1 MDSDN
6 RQAVDQ
12 SLQELG
18 AVPPEIEQLIERYVG
33 SVQLNALQADALL
46 NTLHVAQI
54 APASEP
60 PRRPSDAAPE
70 FSDDGD
76 TDGPPMQRMDARLAR
91 QSSLP
96 SPPLPAA
103 STRHNTP
110 FPAGLPGADE
120 MPDIARRVPPRGFAA
135 PIAALV
141 TPPPAVEPEPEAEP
155 VVATAEAQRLDV
167 PEQSAEIPKLP
178 HDDFEVVVD
187 DEIVELDPED
197 MELDVEDR

>member
-18 AVPPEIEQLIERYVG
+18 AVPPEIEQLIERYIG
-33 SVQLNALQADALL
+33 SVQLDALQADALL
-46 NTLHVAQI
+46 NTLHVPQL

-60 PRRPSDAAPE
+60 PPLRPSDAAPE

-120 MPDIARRVPPRGFAA
+120 MPDIARRVPPPRGPAA
-135 PIAALV
+135 PVLV
-141 TPPPAVEPEPEAEP
+141 TPPPAFVP

>member
-1 MDSDN
+1 VESDN

-18 AVPPEIEQLIERYVG
+18 VVPPEIEQLIERYAG
-33 SVQLNALQADALL
+33 SVQLGALQADALL
-46 NTLHVAQI
+46 NALHIPQLAA

-70 FSDDGD
+70 FTDDGD

-91 QSSLP
+91 QSSVP

-103 STRHNTP
+103 SSRQNTP

-120 MPDIARRVPPRGFAA
+120 MPDIARRVPPRG
-135 PIAALV
+135 PSPVLV
-141 TPPPAVEPEPEAEP
+141 TPPPAAEPEPEIA
-155 VVATAEAQRLDV
+155 AAEAQRLEV
-167 PEQSAEIPKLP
+167 PEQSSEIPKLP

-187 DEIVELDPED
+187 DDIVELDAED
-197 MELDVEDR
+197 MELDAGDH

>member
-1 MDSDN
+1 VDSDN
-6 RQAVDQ
+6 RHAVDQ

-18 AVPPEIEQLIERYVG
+18 AVPPEIEQLIERYTG
-33 SVQLNALQADALL
+33 STQLGALQADALL
-46 NTLHVAQI
+46 NTLHIPQPTA

-70 FSDDGD
+70 FTDDGD

-91 QSSLP
+91 QSSAP

-103 STRHNTP
+103 SSRQNTP

-120 MPDIARRVPPRGFAA
+120 MPDIARRVPPRGPA
-135 PIAALV
+135 PAMLV
-141 TPPPAVEPEPEAEP
+141 TPPPAAEDEPA
-155 VVATAEAQRLDV
+155 AAEAQRLEV
-167 PEQSAEIPKLP
+167 PEQSSEIPKLP

-187 DEIVELDPED
+187 DDIVELDAED
-197 MELDVEDR
+197 MELDAEDR